1 MDHPTTRAEAKATG
15 AKYYFTGK
23 LCTRGHVALRKT
35 KGSCVECMKED
46 WAIDNAKR
54 AQQPKSEAAK
64 EAARRYYAKNRD
76 MVIARASA
84 RTQEAK
90 RSYKQ
95 TYKAKH
101 PDLYK
106 SLNSVR
112 RRRHRNATPPW
123 VTAEQKLAMRQ
134 LYLQAQNL
142 TAVTKERYVVDHIV
156 PLISDVV
163 CGLHV
168 PWNLRVI
175 TQEEN
180 LQKSNKLVDAPAI

>member
-1 MDHPTTRAEAKATG
+1 
-15 AKYYFTGK
+15 
-23 LCTRGHVALRKT
+23 
-35 KGSCVECMKED
+35 MKED
-46 WAIDNAKR
+46 WAVDNAKR
-54 AQQPKSEAAK
+54 AQKPKSEAAK

-95 TYKAKH
+95 SYKDKH

-180 LQKSNKLVDAPAI
+180 LQKSNKLVGASETARN